1 MQCMVESGEV
11 EVVVMSKGAQRLKHT
26 YLGPRVSCA
35 HYAHTTH
42 TSYISYLAAIDGTND
57 MKRAYQR

>member
-1 MQCMVESGEV
+1 MVESGEV

-35 HYAHTTH
+35 HTTH
-42 TSYISYLAAIDGTND
+42 TSCISYLAAIDGTND